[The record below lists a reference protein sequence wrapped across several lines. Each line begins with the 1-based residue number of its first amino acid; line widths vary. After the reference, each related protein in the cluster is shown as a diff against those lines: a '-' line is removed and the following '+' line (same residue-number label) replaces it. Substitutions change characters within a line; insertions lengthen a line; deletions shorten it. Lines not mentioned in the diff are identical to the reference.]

1 MRQHTKNGWRKIG
14 GGIYTYF
21 RNGENLKAPSHNH
34 LHTVSL
40 SVYNTC
46 VYDRSEYTS
55 RSYNMRESVIYLK
68 WLNNLNYLYA
78 WKSKGGWFYR

>member
-1 MRQHTKNGWRKIG
+1 MMRKTRRMRRGNR

-21 RNGENLKAPSHNH
+21 RNCENLKAPSHNH
-34 LHTVSL
+34 LHTVYIL
-40 SVYNTC
+40 YEC
-46 VYDRSEYTS
+46 LEAYTS

-78 WKSKGGWFYR
+78 WKSKGWFYR

>member
-1 MRQHTKNGWRKIG
+1 MRRGKR

-21 RNGENLKAPSHNH
+21 RNCENLKAPSHNH
-34 LHTVSL
+34 LHTVYIL
-40 SVYNTC
+40 IARE
-46 VYDRSEYTS
+46 RSERTS

-78 WKSKGGWFYR
+78 WKSMGWFYR